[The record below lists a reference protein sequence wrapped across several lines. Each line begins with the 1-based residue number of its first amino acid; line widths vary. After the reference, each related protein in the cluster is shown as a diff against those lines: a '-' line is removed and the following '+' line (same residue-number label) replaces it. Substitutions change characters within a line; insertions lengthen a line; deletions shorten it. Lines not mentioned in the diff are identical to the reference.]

1 MTGTA
6 MRVLLAWE
14 RGRGGGYTRRLSAL
28 AAGLAAGGCE
38 PVLALRDPAQ
48 AAGLAEAAG
57 MPLRAAP
64 FHESPLRAPGDF
76 VPDNL
81 ADLLASG
88 GFDDHGALL
97 RLVRRWTA
105 LLEELRPALAV
116 AEFSPALCLAAR
128 GRCPVVQLGTGF
140 TLPPAEGPWFPSYQ
154 APRQP
159 YVAQADILAIVNAVL
174 ADLGRPPLPALT
186 ALHADTLQLI
196 HGLPQ
201 LDPFHGRRPASPH
214 VRAIGPFLPL
224 PAPEPPPATILPFA
238 YVDLD
243 AAYAPALL
251 EAMAGLPWP
260 AEAFVPRAGE
270 ALVERF
276 AGRGLVIHKAAP
288 PLHEM
293 LARASHIVHAGG
305 FETAM
310 AATALGRPQ
319 LLLPRNLPQY
329 LIARVL
335 IGSRIAAGAGP
346 DRSAGGLGA
355 AIEAFVGD
363 PARLA
368 EASRAAVFVQGQGPF
383 DGVGRAVAICLRLL
397 AGRGRSGP

>member
-1 MTGTA
+1 
-6 MRVLLAWE
+6 MRILLAWE
-14 RGRGGGYTRRLSAL
+14 RGRGGGYARRLAAL
-28 AAGLAAGGCE
+28 AAGLAAAGHE

-48 AAGLAEAAG
+48 AAGLPEAAG
-57 MPLRAAP
+57 VALRAAP
-64 FHESPLRAPGDF
+64 FHESPLRTPGDF

-88 GFDDHGALL
+88 GFDDRDALL
-97 RLVRRWTA
+97 RLVRRWMA
-105 LLEELRPALAV
+105 LLDELRPALAV
-116 AEFSPALCLAAR
+116 AEFAPALCLAAR

-154 APRQP
+154 VPRPP
-159 YVAQADILAIVNAVL
+159 YVAQADILAIVDDVL
-174 ADLGRPPLPALT
+174 GELGRPPLPGLA

-201 LDPFHGRRPASPH
+201 LDPFHGRRPASPC

-224 PAPEPPPATILPFA
+224 PAPEPPPATVLPFA
-238 YVDLD
+238 YVDL
-243 AAYAPALL
+243 AAPYAPALL

-260 AEAFVPRAGE
+260 AEAFVPRADE
-270 ALVERF
+270 ALLARF
-276 AGRGLVIHKAAP
+276 AGSGLLIHKAAP
-288 PLHEM
+288 PLHGM
-293 LARASHIVHAGG
+293 LARASHVVHAGG
-305 FETAM
+305 LETAM

-335 IGSRIAAGAGP
+335 IGSRIAVGSGP
-346 DRSAGGLGA
+346 DRGTAGLRA

-368 EASRAAVFVQGQGPF
+368 EAARAAAFVQGQGPF
-383 DGVGRAVAICLRLL
+383 DGVGRAVAICRRLL
-397 AGRGRSGP
+397 AGRDPA

>member
-1 MTGTA
+1 
-6 MRVLLAWE
+6 MRILLAWE
-14 RGRGGGYTRRLSAL
+14 RGRGGGYARRLAAL
-28 AAGLAAGGCE
+28 AAGLAAAGHE
-38 PVLALRDPAQ
+38 PVLALREPGQ

-57 MPLRAAP
+57 IPLRAAP
-64 FHESPLRAPGDF
+64 FHESPLRTPPGDF

-81 ADLLASG
+81 VDLLASG
-88 GFDDHGALL
+88 GFDDREALR

-105 LLEELRPALAV
+105 LLDELRPALVV
-116 AEFSPALCLAAR
+116 AEFSPGLCLAAR
-128 GRCPVVQLGTGF
+128 GRCPVVQIGTGF
-140 TLPPAEGPWFPSYQ
+140 ALPPAEDAWFPSYQ
-154 APRQP
+154 APRP
-159 YVAQADILAIVNAVL
+159 AYVAQADILAVVNGVL
-174 ADLGRPPLPALT
+174 GDLGRPVLPRLT

-201 LDPFHGRRPASPH
+201 LDPFHGRRPASPR
-214 VRAIGPFLPL
+214 VRTIGPFLPL
-224 PAPEPPPATILPFA
+224 PAPAPPPAAVLPFA
-238 YVDLD
+238 YVDLA

-260 AEAFVPRAGE
+260 AEAFVPRADA

-293 LARASHIVHAGG
+293 LARASHVIHAGG
-305 FETAM
+305 LETAM

-329 LIARVL
+329 LIARIL
-335 IGSRIAAGAGP
+335 IGSRIAVGSGP
-346 DRSAGGLGA
+346 DRSAAGLGT
-355 AIEAFVGD
+355 AIEAFVAD

-368 EASRAAVFVQGQGPF
+368 EAARAAAFVQGQGPF
-383 DGVGRAVAICLRLL
+383 DGVGRAVAICTRLL
-397 AGRGRSGP
+397 AGPGRG